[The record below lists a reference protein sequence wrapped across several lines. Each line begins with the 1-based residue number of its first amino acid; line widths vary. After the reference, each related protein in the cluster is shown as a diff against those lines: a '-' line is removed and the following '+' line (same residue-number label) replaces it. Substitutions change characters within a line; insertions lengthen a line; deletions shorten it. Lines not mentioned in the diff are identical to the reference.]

1 MTTPRS
7 TPLGAGGEALA
18 RDEPR
23 AVAASYDA
31 ASGRVIVELTNG
43 CTFAFPAR
51 ALQGL
56 GDARDEDLAGVEV
69 LGAGHGLHWEAL
81 DADFTVPG
89 LLMGLFG
96 TRTWMAQEQA
106 RRAGAATSV
115 AKAAAARRERQKRVV
130 GHAARPERGRGG
142 SWGCEGVRPSDDLFG
157 GWFLRQERKR
167 AFHATR
173 LDAARYVPYLFQR

>member
-1 MTTPRS
+1 MISDAELDDAEIDAARRR
-7 TPLGAGGEALA
+7 GEALA
-18 RDEPR
+18 REEPR

-56 GDARDEDLAGVEV
+56 GDARDEDLARVEV
-69 LGAGHGLHWEAL
+69 LGTGHGLHWEAL

-96 TRTWMAQEQA
+96 TRAWMAREQA
-106 RRAGAATSV
+106 RRAGAATSA
-115 AKAAAARRERQKRVV
+115 AKAAAARENGKK
-130 GHAARPERGRGG
+130 GGRPRR
-142 SWGCEGVRPSDDLFG
+142 
-157 GWFLRQERKR
+157 R
-167 AFHATR
+167 A
-173 LDAARYVPYLFQR
+173 